1 MESHCA
7 RAETAELHYWR
18 NVEEFAKE
26 FNVFFTSMGV
36 RAAEAADELAAEHN
50 LPTLDPPALADIPGS
65 DQFRL
70 YIR

>member
-1 MESHCA
+1 
-7 RAETAELHYWR
+7 
-18 NVEEFAKE
+18 
-26 FNVFFTSMGV
+26 MGV